1 MKIIIVGGV
10 AGGATTATR
19 LRRLSENNEIILF
32 ERGENIS
39 FANCGLP
46 YYISDVISKKED
58 LLVQTPKAFKD
69 RFNID
74 VRIKQEVISINKE
87 NKTVDVKNLS
97 TGETYTETYDKL
109 VLSPGAEPINPFK
122 NLNSKRIFTLRTI
135 DDSSKIKEYIS
146 KNDVKNVVI
155 VGGGYIGVEM
165 AENLSHL
172 SSREKCNTNEN
183 MQIDLKEPKNIN
195 ISIVEKSSHLIPTI
209 DADMASFVHKAL
221 IKNSVKVFL
230 NQGVESIIEGDE
242 LFIKLEN
249 LSIKADMVILC
260 IGIRPESTLAKE
272 AELAVNEKGYIIV
285 DEKMLT
291 SDENIYALGDAALIE
306 NAITGR
312 KAPLALAGPA
322 NRQARIVANNIM
334 GMESKYEGFIGS
346 SILKIFDYTLGMTGL
361 SEKTCREQNI
371 EYKTMIISPYS
382 HAKYYPGAKVMTIKV
397 IYRAGKKNA
406 YINNEDE
413 NTELK
418 NCTGQILGATVFGKE
433 GIDKVTNIL
442 ATAIRNKMTAKD
454 LSELELCYAP
464 PYSSAKSPVNI
475 IGNSIENEMDGLVD
489 TISVTEFLRNFE
501 QYSNKDK
508 YIILDVRTET
518 EYDLSHIEGAINI
531 HLDELREHLKELE
544 KKALIKA
551 DNSDKEDSPNEDNNS
566 NKADNSNVI
575 LESIN
580 ESSNEVANVTKE
592 IIVHCHSGLRSYIAC
607 RILKENGFKV
617 KNLIGG
623 YVMYDIVKNYAS
635 I

>member
-1 MKIIIVGGV
+1 MKIVIVGGV

-135 DDSSKIKEYIS
+135 DDSNRIKEYIS

-183 MQIDLKEPKNIN
+183 MQIDLKKSKNIN

-260 IGIRPESTLAKE
+260 IGIRPESTLAKG
-272 AELAVNEKGYIIV
+272 AGLAVNERGYIIV

-382 HAKYYPGAKVMTIKV
+382 HAKYYPGVKVMTIKV
-397 IYRAGKKNA
+397 LYRAGKKKA
-406 YINNEDE
+406 DINNEDE

-433 GIDKVTNIL
+433 GIDKVTDIL

-501 QYSNKDK
+501 QYSNK

-531 HLDELREHLKELE
+531 PLDELREHLKELAE
-544 KKALIKA
+544 KAQIKA
-551 DNSDKEDSPNEDNNS
+551 NNS
-566 NKADNSNVI
+566 NKANNSSEM
-575 LESIN
+575 LES
-580 ESSNEVANVTKE
+580 ENEVANVTKE

>member
-1 MKIIIVGGV
+1 MKIVIVGGV

-32 ERGENIS
+32 ERGEYIS

-172 SSREKCNTNEN
+172 SSQEKCNKNEN
-183 MQIDLKEPKNIN
+183 MQIDLKKSKNIN

-249 LSIKADMVILC
+249 MSIKADMVILC

-272 AELAVNEKGYIIV
+272 AGLAVNERGYIIV

-312 KAPLALAGPA
+312 KSPLALAGPA

-334 GMESKYEGFIGS
+334 GMGSKYEGFIGS

-397 IYRAGKKNA
+397 LYRAGKKNA
-406 YINNEDE
+406 DINNEAE

-433 GIDKVTNIL
+433 GIDKVTDIL

-531 HLDELREHLKELE
+531 PLDELREHLKEFAE
-544 KKALIKA
+544 KAQIKA
-551 DNSDKEDSPNEDNNS
+551 NNS
-566 NKADNSNVI
+566 NKADNSSEM
-575 LESIN
+575 LESA
-580 ESSNEVANVTKE
+580 NEVANLTKE
-592 IIVHCHSGLRSYIAC
+592 ILVHCHSGLRSYIAC

>member
-1 MKIIIVGGV
+1 MKIVIVGGV

-32 ERGENIS
+32 ERGEYIS

-122 NLNSKRIFTLRTI
+122 DLNSKRIFTLRTI

-172 SSREKCNTNEN
+172 SSREKCITNEN
-183 MQIDLKEPKNIN
+183 MQIDLKESKNLN

-249 LSIKADMVILC
+249 MSIKADMVILC

-272 AELAVNEKGYIIV
+272 AGLAVNEKGYIIV

-312 KAPLALAGPA
+312 KSPLALAGPA

-334 GMESKYEGFIGS
+334 GMESRYEGFIGS

-361 SEKTCREQNI
+361 SEKTCKEQNI

-397 IYRAGKKNA
+397 LYRAGKKKA
-406 YINNEDE
+406 DINNEDE

-433 GIDKVTNIL
+433 GIDKVTDIL
-442 ATAIRNKMTAKD
+442 ATAIRNKMTAKG

-464 PYSSAKSPVNI
+464 PYSSTKSPVNI

-531 HLDELREHLKELE
+531 PLDELREHLKELE
-544 KKALIKA
+544 KKAQIKA
-551 DNSDKEDSPNEDNNS
+551 NNS
-566 NKADNSNVI
+566 NKADNSSEM
-575 LESIN
+575 LESA
-580 ESSNEVANVTKE
+580 NEVANLTKE

>member
-1 MKIIIVGGV
+1 MKIVIVGGV

-32 ERGENIS
+32 ERGEYIS

-172 SSREKCNTNEN
+172 SSREKCITNEN
-183 MQIDLKEPKNIN
+183 MQIDLKESKNLN

-249 LSIKADMVILC
+249 MSIKADMVILC

-272 AELAVNEKGYIIV
+272 AGLAVNERGYIIV

-312 KAPLALAGPA
+312 KSPLALAGPA

-361 SEKTCREQNI
+361 SEKTCKEQNI

-397 IYRAGKKNA
+397 LYRAGKKKA
-406 YINNEDE
+406 DINNEDE

-418 NCTGQILGATVFGKE
+418 NCIGQILGATVFGKE
-433 GIDKVTNIL
+433 GIDKVTDIL

-531 HLDELREHLKELE
+531 PLDELREHLKELE
-544 KKALIKA
+544 KKAQIKA
-551 DNSDKEDSPNEDNNS
+551 DNSSEM
-566 NKADNSNVI
+566 
-575 LESIN
+575 LESA
-580 ESSNEVANVTKE
+580 NEVANLTKE

-617 KNLIGG
+617 KNLIDG

>member
-1 MKIIIVGGV
+1 MKIVIVGGV

-32 ERGENIS
+32 ERGEYIS

-172 SSREKCNTNEN
+172 SSQEKCNKNEN
-183 MQIDLKEPKNIN
+183 MQIDLKESKNIN

-249 LSIKADMVILC
+249 MSIKADMVILC

-272 AELAVNEKGYIIV
+272 AGLAVNERGYIIV

-312 KAPLALAGPA
+312 KSPLALAGPA

-361 SEKTCREQNI
+361 SEKTCKEQNI

-397 IYRAGKKNA
+397 LYRAGKKKA
-406 YINNEDE
+406 DINNEDE

-418 NCTGQILGATVFGKE
+418 NCIGQILGATVFGKE
-433 GIDKVTNIL
+433 GIDKVTDIL

-531 HLDELREHLKELE
+531 PLDELREYLKEL
-544 KKALIKA
+544 
-551 DNSDKEDSPNEDNNS
+551 S
-566 NKADNSNVI
+566 
-575 LESIN
+575 
-580 ESSNEVANVTKE
+580 NVTKE

>member
-1 MKIIIVGGV
+1 MKIVIVGGV

-32 ERGENIS
+32 ERGEYIS

-58 LLVQTPKAFKD
+58 LLVQTSKAFKD

-172 SSREKCNTNEN
+172 SSQGKCNKNEN
-183 MQIDLKEPKNIN
+183 MQIDLKKSKNIN

-249 LSIKADMVILC
+249 MSIKADMVILC

-272 AELAVNEKGYIIV
+272 AGLAVNERGYIIV

-312 KAPLALAGPA
+312 KSPLALAGPA

-334 GMESKYEGFIGS
+334 GMGSKYEGFIGS

-397 IYRAGKKNA
+397 LYRAGKKNA
-406 YINNEDE
+406 DINNEAE

-433 GIDKVTNIL
+433 GIDKVTDIL

-531 HLDELREHLKELE
+531 PLDELREHLKELE
-544 KKALIKA
+544 KKAQIKA
-551 DNSDKEDSPNEDNNS
+551 NNS
-566 NKADNSNVI
+566 NKADNSSEM
-575 LESIN
+575 LESA
-580 ESSNEVANVTKE
+580 NEVANLTKE

>member
-1 MKIIIVGGV
+1 MKIVIVGGV

-32 ERGENIS
+32 ERGEYIS

-183 MQIDLKEPKNIN
+183 MQIDLKKSKNIN

-249 LSIKADMVILC
+249 MSIKADMVILC

-272 AELAVNEKGYIIV
+272 AGLAVNERGYIIV

-312 KAPLALAGPA
+312 KSPLALAGPA

-397 IYRAGKKNA
+397 LYRAGKKNA
-406 YINNEDE
+406 DINNEAE

-433 GIDKVTNIL
+433 GIDKVTDIL

-454 LSELELCYAP
+454 LSELELCYALS
-464 PYSSAKSPVNI
+464 YSSAKSPVNI

-531 HLDELREHLKELE
+531 PLDELREYLKEL
-544 KKALIKA
+544 
-551 DNSDKEDSPNEDNNS
+551 S
-566 NKADNSNVI
+566 
-575 LESIN
+575 
-580 ESSNEVANVTKE
+580 NVTKE

>member
-1 MKIIIVGGV
+1 MKIVIVGGV

-122 NLNSKRIFTLRTI
+122 DLNSKRIFTLRTI

-172 SSREKCNTNEN
+172 SSQEKCNKNEN
-183 MQIDLKEPKNIN
+183 MQIDLKKFKNIN

-249 LSIKADMVILC
+249 MSIKADMVILC

-272 AELAVNEKGYIIV
+272 AGLAVNERGYIIV

-312 KAPLALAGPA
+312 KSPLALAGPA

-361 SEKTCREQNI
+361 SEKTCKEQNI

-397 IYRAGKKNA
+397 LYRAGKKKA
-406 YINNEDE
+406 DINNEDE

-418 NCTGQILGATVFGKE
+418 NCIGQILGATVFGKE
-433 GIDKVTNIL
+433 GIDKVTDIL

-464 PYSSAKSPVNI
+464 PFSSAKSPVNI

-531 HLDELREHLKELE
+531 PLDELREYLKEFAE
-544 KKALIKA
+544 KAQIKA
-551 DNSDKEDSPNEDNNS
+551 NNS
-566 NKADNSNVI
+566 NKADNSSEM
-575 LESIN
+575 LESA
-580 ESSNEVANVTKE
+580 NEVANLTKE

-607 RILKENGFKV
+607 RILKENGFKG

>member
-1 MKIIIVGGV
+1 MKIVIVGGV

-172 SSREKCNTNEN
+172 SSREKCITNEN
-183 MQIDLKEPKNIN
+183 MQIDLKESKNLN

-249 LSIKADMVILC
+249 MSIKADMVILC

-272 AELAVNEKGYIIV
+272 AGLAVNERGYIIV

-312 KAPLALAGPA
+312 KSPLALAGPA

-361 SEKTCREQNI
+361 SEKTCKEQNI

-397 IYRAGKKNA
+397 LYRAGKKKA
-406 YINNEDE
+406 DINNEAE

-418 NCTGQILGATVFGKE
+418 NCTGQILGAIVFGKE
-433 GIDKVTNIL
+433 GIDKVTDIL

-531 HLDELREHLKELE
+531 PLDELREHLKELE
-544 KKALIKA
+544 KKAQIKA
-551 DNSDKEDSPNEDNNS
+551 NNS
-566 NKADNSNVI
+566 NKADNSSEM
-575 LESIN
+575 LESA
-580 ESSNEVANVTKE
+580 NEVANLTKE

>member
-1 MKIIIVGGV
+1 MKIVIVGGV

-183 MQIDLKEPKNIN
+183 MQIDLKKSKNIN

-249 LSIKADMVILC
+249 MSIKADMVILC
-260 IGIRPESTLAKE
+260 IGIRPESTLAKG
-272 AELAVNEKGYIIV
+272 AGLAVNERGYIIV

-397 IYRAGKKNA
+397 LYRAGKKNA

-413 NTELK
+413 NTEFK

-433 GIDKVTNIL
+433 GIDKVTDIL
-442 ATAIRNKMTAKD
+442 ATAIRNKMIAKD

-501 QYSNKDK
+501 QYSNK

-531 HLDELREHLKELE
+531 PLDELREHLKELAE
-544 KKALIKA
+544 KAQIKA
-551 DNSDKEDSPNEDNNS
+551 NNS
-566 NKADNSNVI
+566 NKANNSSEM
-575 LESIN
+575 LES
-580 ESSNEVANVTKE
+580 ENEVANVTKE

>member
-1 MKIIIVGGV
+1 MKIVIVGGV

-32 ERGENIS
+32 ERGEYIS

-172 SSREKCNTNEN
+172 SSREKCITNEN
-183 MQIDLKEPKNIN
+183 MQIDLKKSKNIN

-249 LSIKADMVILC
+249 MSIKADMVILC

-272 AELAVNEKGYIIV
+272 AGLAVNERGYIIV

-312 KAPLALAGPA
+312 KSPLALAGPA

-397 IYRAGKKNA
+397 LYRAGKKKA
-406 YINNEDE
+406 DINNEAE

-433 GIDKVTNIL
+433 GIDKVTDIL

-531 HLDELREHLKELE
+531 PLDELREHLKELE
-544 KKALIKA
+544 KKAQIKA
-551 DNSDKEDSPNEDNNS
+551 NNS
-566 NKADNSNVI
+566 NKADNSSEM
-575 LESIN
+575 LESA
-580 ESSNEVANVTKE
+580 NEVANLTKE

>member
-1 MKIIIVGGV
+1 MKIVIVGGV

-32 ERGENIS
+32 ERGEYIS

-172 SSREKCNTNEN
+172 SSQEKCNKNEN
-183 MQIDLKEPKNIN
+183 MQIDLKKSKNIN

-249 LSIKADMVILC
+249 MSIKADMVILC

-272 AELAVNEKGYIIV
+272 AGLAVNERGYIIV

-312 KAPLALAGPA
+312 KSPLALAGPA

-334 GMESKYEGFIGS
+334 GMGSKYEGFIGS

-397 IYRAGKKNA
+397 LYRAGKKNA
-406 YINNEDE
+406 DINNEAE

-433 GIDKVTNIL
+433 GIDKVTDIL

-531 HLDELREHLKELE
+531 PLDELREHLKELE
-544 KKALIKA
+544 KKAQIKA
-551 DNSDKEDSPNEDNNS
+551 NNS
-566 NKADNSNVI
+566 NKADNSSEM
-575 LESIN
+575 LESA
-580 ESSNEVANVTKE
+580 NEVANLTKE

>member
-1 MKIIIVGGV
+1 MKIVIVGGV

-32 ERGENIS
+32 ERGEYIS

-172 SSREKCNTNEN
+172 SSQEKCNKNEN
-183 MQIDLKEPKNIN
+183 MQIDLKKSKNIN

-249 LSIKADMVILC
+249 MSIKADMVILC

-272 AELAVNEKGYIIV
+272 AGLAVNERGYIIV

-312 KAPLALAGPA
+312 KSPLALAGPA

-361 SEKTCREQNI
+361 SEKTCKEQNI

-397 IYRAGKKNA
+397 LYRAGKKNA
-406 YINNEDE
+406 DINNEAE

-433 GIDKVTNIL
+433 GIDKVTDIL

-518 EYDLSHIEGAINI
+518 EYDLSHIEGAINNP
-531 HLDELREHLKELE
+531 LDELREYLKEL
-544 KKALIKA
+544 
-551 DNSDKEDSPNEDNNS
+551 S
-566 NKADNSNVI
+566 
-575 LESIN
+575 
-580 ESSNEVANVTKE
+580 NVTKE

>member
-1 MKIIIVGGV
+1 MKIVIVGGV

-32 ERGENIS
+32 ERGEYIS

-172 SSREKCNTNEN
+172 SSQEKCNKNEN
-183 MQIDLKEPKNIN
+183 MQIDLKKSKNIN

-249 LSIKADMVILC
+249 MSIKADMVILC

-272 AELAVNEKGYIIV
+272 AGLAVNERGYIIV

-312 KAPLALAGPA
+312 KSPLALAGPA
-322 NRQARIVANNIM
+322 NRQAMIVANNIM
-334 GMESKYEGFIGS
+334 GMGSKYEGFIGS

-397 IYRAGKKNA
+397 LYRAGKKNA
-406 YINNEDE
+406 DINNEAE

-433 GIDKVTNIL
+433 GIDKVTDIL

-531 HLDELREHLKELE
+531 PLDELREHLKELE
-544 KKALIKA
+544 KKAQIKA
-551 DNSDKEDSPNEDNNS
+551 NNS
-566 NKADNSNVI
+566 NKADNSSEM
-575 LESIN
+575 LESA
-580 ESSNEVANVTKE
+580 NEVANLTKE

>member
-1 MKIIIVGGV
+1 MKIVIVGGV

-32 ERGENIS
+32 ERGEYIS

-172 SSREKCNTNEN
+172 SSREKCITNEN
-183 MQIDLKEPKNIN
+183 MQIDLKESKNLN

-249 LSIKADMVILC
+249 MSIKADMVILC

-272 AELAVNEKGYIIV
+272 AGLAVNERGYIIV

-312 KAPLALAGPA
+312 KSPLALAGPA

-334 GMESKYEGFIGS
+334 GMESRYEGFIGS

-397 IYRAGKKNA
+397 LYRAGKKNA

-418 NCTGQILGATVFGKE
+418 NCTGQILGAIVFGKE
-433 GIDKVTNIL
+433 GIDKVTDIL

-531 HLDELREHLKELE
+531 PLDELREHLKELE
-544 KKALIKA
+544 KKAQIKA
-551 DNSDKEDSPNEDNNS
+551 NNS
-566 NKADNSNVI
+566 NKADNSSEM
-575 LESIN
+575 LESA
-580 ESSNEVANVTKE
+580 NEVANLTKE

>member
-544 KKALIKA
+544 KKAQIKE

-566 NKADNSNVI
+566 NKADNSSEM
-575 LESIN
+575 LESA
-580 ESSNEVANVTKE
+580 NEVANVTKE